1 MNNTV
6 FALTVF
12 DDGTGAAL
20 YAGGIFTT
28 ADGMPANRVAKWDG
42 SQWTALGAGV
52 SGGLFTVVWALQ
64 VFDDGTGPALYAGGE
79 FTDAGDVAAN
89 HIAKWDGTQWSPL
102 GNGVGGVS
110 QPDIYALTMFND
122 GTGPAL
128 YVGGRFTTAGDVT
141 ANRMAKWDGV
151 QWLPL
156 ASGMNGSV
164 SVLTRFDDGT
174 GSALYAG
181 GTFTTAGD
189 LTANRM
195 AKWDGVQWLPLAS
208 GMNADVSAL
217 TRFEDGTGSAL
228 YAGGT
233 FTIAGDV
240 TAEGVAKWDGTQ
252 WSPLNGLALFD
263 IRALK
268 SFDDGTGRALYEG
281 SSLYMYMVAKWSCP
295 VGMLE
300 E

>member
-156 ASGMNGSV
+156 ASGMN
-164 SVLTRFDDGT
+164 
-174 GSALYAG
+174 AG
-181 GTFTTAGD
+181 
-189 LTANRM
+189 
-195 AKWDGVQWLPLAS
+195 
-208 GMNADVSAL
+208 VSAL